1 MFLLALKLYYAAS
14 RFLETQNYVGYF
26 FNLRCL
32 IANTMQYWLSLEY
45 KAYLQMLQ
53 LEILFHLLDVNNL
66 QRELQPQRSE
76 IELLSCKQ

>member
-1 MFLLALKLYYAAS
+1 MFLLVLKLYYAAS

-53 LEILFHLLDVNNL
+53 LEILFHLLDP
-66 QRELQPQRSE
+66 QWELQE
-76 IELLSCKQ
+76 